1 MNETQSENIKL
12 IETKEINLVPV
23 DGYYGLKDAWFTRY
37 QIGATLGYNHPASAI
52 EVIHLRHKNRLDPL
66 ARVIQ
71 IESPSGRQ
79 ATFIYNL
86 KGVLE
91 ICRWSKQPKA
101 DMVMDALYD
110 MAQDVMRKGYY
121 SAMSDD
127 ALLSLLSTRLREN
140 PRLIKQAEISR
151 HNEKYLRSFTVAE
164 QVQEL
169 WGKRFDLSQDEY
181 TTQLANICDDDLTLY
196 SREWCKYNKWRCIY
210 RMSKA

>member
-1 MNETQSENIKL
+1 MNDVCTTFDFEQLPVRVVTKSADETWFA
-12 IETKEINLVPV
+12 
-23 DGYYGLKDAWFTRY
+23 LKDVCEILDIRDDKQVF
-37 QIGATLGYNHPASAI
+37 
-52 EVIHLRHKNRLDPL
+52 ERLDDDEKGGCKIPTIQGEREMRCVNEPGL
-66 ARVIQ
+66 YTVI
-71 IESPSGRQ
+71 IRSNSEKAKPFRRWITHDVLPSIR
-79 ATFIYNL
+79 
-86 KGVLE
+86 
-91 ICRWSKQPKA
+91 KQ
-101 DMVMDALYD
+101 
-110 MAQDVMRKGYY
+110 GYY

-196 SREWCKYNKWRCIY
+196 SREWCKYNRWRCIY